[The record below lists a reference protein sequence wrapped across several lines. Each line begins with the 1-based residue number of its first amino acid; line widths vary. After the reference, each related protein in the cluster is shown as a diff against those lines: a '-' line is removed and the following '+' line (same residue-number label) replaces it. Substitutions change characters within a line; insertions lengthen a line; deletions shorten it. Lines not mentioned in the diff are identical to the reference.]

1 MAARPPTLPAAP
13 GRPERRLPSGA
24 GRAPTREA
32 RTPAEAGRVPSG
44 AASPRG
50 RAGGGRRRL
59 AWRLGRLALLA
70 AIWGTLALAA
80 ALLWFARD
88 LPRPEAA
95 LDAVR
100 RPALVLQDRDGRT
113 IARFGDLVGE
123 PLRLSQLPAALPAAA
138 VAVEDR
144 RFWRHGGIDL
154 VGVARALAV
163 DVAHGRVVQGG
174 STLTQQV
181 AKTLFLS
188 NARTVRRKVQELL
201 LTLWLERHF
210 TKAEILEIWLNRVYL
225 GSGAW
230 GVDAAAQ
237 LYLGVSARR
246 LSLWQCAM
254 LAGLPRAPSRFNPR
268 ADPQAALA
276 RTREVLAAMVA
287 TEAITQAQSDAAASE
302 AAAQLGRAAQAGP
315 GGWSSAGQ
323 SSAGQSAAR
332 RSAAG
337 WFADWAAE
345 EAQRVVPQGV
355 DATLRTTL
363 DARLQSLAEAR
374 LAALLDGAG
383 AKAGVGEGAVVVMD
397 AQSGAV
403 RALVG
408 GRDFHAGSYDR
419 AVLARR
425 QPGSAFKPFVWLAA
439 LEHGE
444 TPQDTVLDAP
454 LRVGGWSPADFEL
467 PYRGEVTLEDALA
480 GSLNTAAVRLELR
493 SGGPGAVAEVA
504 HRLGIAEALPQTP
517 SLALGTGEVSLLEMT
532 AAYAALLNGGVAVS
546 PRAIEGG
553 AIEGGAIEGRAIEGR
568 AIEGRAIEGDT
579 IEGGTIEA
587 GAVGGARAQGRA
599 LVVPRAAPRQAIDPD
614 HAAQMAQMLRAVV
627 GRGTGRA
634 AALAGRVV
642 AGKTGTTQ
650 DSRDAWFIGAVGGTV
665 IGVWLGNDDDRPMRG
680 VTGGSLPARL
690 FREIGGAT

>member
-1 MAARPPTLPAAP
+1 MAARPPPLPAVP
-13 GRPERRLPSGA
+13 GRAGRRLPGEGAPSRGRMGA
-24 GRAPTREA
+24 GRRW
-32 RTPAEAGRVPSG
+32 
-44 AASPRG
+44 
-50 RAGGGRRRL
+50 L
-59 AWRLGRLALLA
+59 AWRVGRLALVA
-70 AIWGTLALAA
+70 AIWGTLALVVVV
-80 ALLWFARD
+80 LWFARD

-100 RPALVLQDRDGRT
+100 RPALVLQDRAGRT
-113 IARFGDLVGE
+113 IARFGDQVGE
-123 PLRLSQLPAALPAAA
+123 PLRLAQLPPMLPAAA

-154 VGVARALAV
+154 VGVGRALAV
-163 DVAHGRVVQGG
+163 DVVHGRVVQGG

-210 TKAEILEIWLNRVYL
+210 TKAEILEIWMNRVYL

-237 LYLGVSARR
+237 LYFGVSARR

-268 ADPQAALA
+268 TDPEAALA

-287 TEAITQAQSDAAASE
+287 TEAITQAQSDAAAIE
-302 AAAQLGRAAQAGP
+302 AAAQIGRKAHAG
-315 GGWSSAGQ
+315 S
-323 SSAGQSAAR
+323 
-332 RSAAG
+332 AG

-363 DARLQSLAEAR
+363 DPKLQSLAEAR

-383 AKAGVGEGAVVVMD
+383 AKAGATEGAVVVME
-397 AQSGAV
+397 AASGAV

-408 GRDFHAGSYDR
+408 GRDFRAGSYNR

-444 TPQDTVLDAP
+444 TPADTVLDAP
-454 LRVGGWSPADFEL
+454 LRVGGWAPVDFEL
-467 PYRGEVTLEDALA
+467 PYRGDVTLEDALA

-504 HRLGIAEALPQTP
+504 HRLGIADRLPQTP
-517 SLALGTGEVSLLEMT
+517 SLALGTGEVSLLEMS
-532 AAYAALLNGGVAVS
+532 AAYAALLNGGLAVS

-553 AIEGGAIEGRAIEGR
+553 AIEGGQA
-568 AIEGRAIEGDT
+568 D
-579 IEGGTIEA
+579 
-587 GAVGGARAQGRA
+587 GRA

-614 HAAQMAQMLRAVV
+614 HAAQMAQMMRAVV
-627 GRGTGRA
+627 SRGTGRA

-665 IGVWLGNDDDRPMRG
+665 VGVWLGNDDDRPMHG

-690 FREIGGAT
+690 FREIGAAT